1 MENKKEKP
9 TPLTPEEAIKMIN
22 GEPLDEGTTKAKGA
36 GVKVDKEA
44 ELLSSTKE
52 AIMLRRA
59 EIDGKIKLEKARIA
73 GELKGLEVN
82 QSAKERA
89 GKHLAV
95 FGALYLCLLCMSF
108 LALVYSMR
116 NEFAEGG
123 GSGGMIATVAT
134 LITLVISNLSAIL
147 RGITEVEERKNPT
160 ELLHDIV
167 IRNMELE
174 AKQGK

>member
-123 GSGGMIATVAT
+123 GLRVRPSVTPAFARAMSADEALNVPGTVED
-134 LITLVISNLSAIL
+134 IL
-147 RGITEVEERKNPT
+147 
-160 ELLHDIV
+160 
-167 IRNMELE
+167 
-174 AKQGK
+174 A